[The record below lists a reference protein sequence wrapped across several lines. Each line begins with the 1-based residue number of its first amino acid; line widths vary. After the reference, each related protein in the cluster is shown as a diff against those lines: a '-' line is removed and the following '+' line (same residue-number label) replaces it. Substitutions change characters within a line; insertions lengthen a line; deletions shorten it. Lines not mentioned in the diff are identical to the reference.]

1 MGEFLFKA
9 ESSATVIDNVFIDE
23 YMCSA
28 VTPVFSL
35 IYIYSLRC
43 IMSGK
48 KITNEDIAKKFNIL
62 ESEVIKAWKY
72 WEAEGL
78 VVISENS
85 GKTEISFVK
94 PAVRVKNDKPELV
107 EIAAAKEIKKVEPV
121 YKPSD
126 VSKLMDE
133 SSVMKS
139 IIMGAESILGKTLN
153 VNDVTLIA
161 KMYDWYG
168 MSESIIMMLLNY
180 CIGKGNKN
188 MGYIEKVAMDWYEK
202 GITTLEQAEE
212 YLDIIS
218 NDYVKIIDF
227 CGMKNRKPT
236 KSQQDYMY
244 KWLYTYKMPLPVIE
258 QACTRAIDTTGNA
271 GFKYINSIVEN
282 WHKKGVRTVKD
293 IEAVDAE
300 FKRNMQ
306 QAQEKKSAKP
316 QRTVTPKPNK
326 FINYEQPI
334 YSQEQWQEIM
344 ERKAR
349 KNEL

>member
-1 MGEFLFKA
+1 MSKFLFKTEA
-9 ESSATVIDNVFIDE
+9 KSTVIDNIFIDE
-23 YMCSA
+23 YMCNA
-28 VTPVFSL
+28 GTPVFSL
-35 IYIYSLRC
+35 IYIYGIRC
-43 IMSGK
+43 ATEGIA
-48 KITNEDIAKKFNIL
+48 IDNEQLAKKLNIL
-62 ESEVIKAWKY
+62 ESDIVKAWQY
-72 WEAEGL
+72 WQDKGL
-78 VVISENS
+78 VAITNTAQ
-85 GKTEISFVK
+85 GTEIAFISPK
-94 PAVRVKNDKPELV
+94 TRSQQLQTEEL
-107 EIAAAKEIKKVEPV
+107 AASKEIKKVEPV
-121 YKPSD
+121 YNPSD
-126 VSKLMDE
+126 VSRLMADNPTI
-133 SSVMKS
+133 KS

-218 NDYVKIIDF
+218 NDYVKIAEF

-244 KWLYTYKMPLPVIE
+244 KWLFVYKMPLPIIE
-258 QACTRAIDTTGNA
+258 EACTRTIDTTGNA
-271 GFKYINSIVEN
+271 SFKYINSIIEK
-282 WHKKGVRTVKD
+282 WHSKGVKSVKD
-293 IEAVDAE
+293 IDILDEE
-300 FKRNMQ
+300 FKKNLQ
-306 QAQEKKSAKP
+306 NKQAKKQSNLP
-316 QRTVTPKPNK
+316 NPKNNK
-326 FINYEQPI
+326 FINYEQSM
-334 YSQEQWQEIM
+334 YSQEQWQGIM